1 VDQGTAKGY
10 AVECNSTS
18 LPVQKCKGRLQLL
31 IKTVKVHL
39 LRHGRHHLFRV
50 WRGPGIIDSS
60 DEEWEDDFWIPAQST
75 AAEVDAQVDTRE
87 MLHDAFQST
96 DMEDRV
102 RQEVLQA
109 FTVADDLHEEYS
121 HRLSS
126 SGEDEAEPNEMEEQA
141 GDSNN
146 IDCRLDS
153 NFDSQPLQEAL
164 QELYVGARSTK
175 LATTILVMNL
185 CTIHGV
191 SNNFADELFA
201 ILHAHILPQ

>member
-1 VDQGTAKGY
+1 M
-10 AVECNSTS
+10 
-18 LPVQKCKGRLQLL
+18 QKCKGRLQLL

-60 DEEWEDDFWIPAQST
+60 DEEWKDDFWIPSQST
-75 AAEVDAQVDTRE
+75 TAEVDAQVDTHE

-121 HRLSS
+121 HGLSS
-126 SGEDEAEPNEMEEQA
+126 SGEDEAKPNEMEE
-141 GDSNN
+141 
-146 IDCRLDS
+146 
-153 NFDSQPLQEAL
+153 
-164 QELYVGARSTK
+164 
-175 LATTILVMNL
+175 
-185 CTIHGV
+185 
-191 SNNFADELFA
+191 
-201 ILHAHILPQ
+201 